1 MAWTTLVLSEGP
13 MAVCVCM
20 CVMDEGPYFSS
31 QTRPDGWELRLVSFT
46 PRSRHLGTRQMTFRP
61 GTGQLGFCFCKKH
74 HDQKINVKQL
84 CKLSDVIVLPR
95 EKPSYNLRKITTYF
109 QHNLH
114 YAAVICFFS
123 LSLSLFDTGL
133 VGEVSFQAV
142 KSCSVPKTK
151 NPLSYRRKLT
161 FRHEVIVLCRRGREE
176 DLRWRQDGWRKEVGR
191 EREKDRTRKRRGE
204 WVHSITAW
212 QHNHRHPNTNT
223 HTRMQNY
230 AKS

>member
-13 MAVCVCM
+13 MAVCVCT

-95 EKPSYNLRKITTYF
+95 EKPSYNLRKITAYF

-114 YAAVICFFS
+114 YAAVICLFFS
-123 LSLSLFDTGL
+123 LSLSFWHWASGW
-133 VGEVSFQAV
+133 GELPGCEELL
-142 KSCSVPKTK
+142 CSKDKEPSLIQK
-151 NPLSYRRKLT
+151 NTDFP
-161 FRHEVIVLCRRGREE
+161 
-176 DLRWRQDGWRKEVGR
+176 
-191 EREKDRTRKRRGE
+191 
-204 WVHSITAW
+204 AW
-212 QHNHRHPNTNT
+212 GHCVV
-223 HTRMQNY
+223 
-230 AKS
+230 